1 MCVCVCVCVCV
12 FIPGMASVCG
22 VLLTGAAWM
31 WVSQFQVLPDVSETS
46 DEERGPDQRDS
57 NE

>member
-1 MCVCVCVCVCV
+1 MCVCVCVCV

-46 DEERGPDQRDS
+46 DEERGPDHRDS